1 MSSDQAV
8 RVMVVSAIAGIGATL
23 LVALVAPK
31 QDTVFDAAEVDL
43 LISQV
48 AFAMVAGLGVQYYAL
63 RKWG

>member
-1 MSSDQAV
+1 
-8 RVMVVSAIAGIGATL
+8 MVVSAIAGIGATL

-48 AFAMVAGLGVQYYAL
+48 AFGLGVQYYAL